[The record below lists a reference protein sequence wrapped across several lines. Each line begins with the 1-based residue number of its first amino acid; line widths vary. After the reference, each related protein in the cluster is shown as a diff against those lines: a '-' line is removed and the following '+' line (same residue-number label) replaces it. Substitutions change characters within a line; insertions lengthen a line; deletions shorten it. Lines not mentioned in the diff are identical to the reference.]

1 MIYLILMTLFIMIY
15 VLRINQK
22 MALMF
27 YYPIEKMITIVIII
41 QRVNRIVNIPR
52 LIQNINSL
60 NVNAK

>member
-15 VLRINQK
+15 VHHINQK

-27 YYPIEKMITIVIII
+27 YYPIEKMIIIVIII
-41 QRVNRIVNIPR
+41 QHVSLIVNIPL
-52 LIQNINSL
+52 LIQNINFL

>member
-1 MIYLILMTLFIMIY
+1 MIY
-15 VLRINQK
+15 VK

-41 QRVNRIVNIPR
+41 QRVNQIVNIPR